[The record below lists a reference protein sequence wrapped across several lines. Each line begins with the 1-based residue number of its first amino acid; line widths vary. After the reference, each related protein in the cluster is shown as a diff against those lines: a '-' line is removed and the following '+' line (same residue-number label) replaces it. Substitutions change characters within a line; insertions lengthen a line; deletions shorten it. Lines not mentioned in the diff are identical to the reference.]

1 MRRKFDTTALVVTER
16 EGSMFVRMVSILLIL
31 TLFSTSSSASVG
43 GESKTVPEMRK
54 VALKAAAKNRR
65 VTVVLKTKRD
75 NKMEFSG
82 LPSNVSDQG
91 LTLTDTTGQQSQFD
105 FADVREVRMKGSHVG
120 LYVGLG
126 AAGFAIVVLAVMFSK
141 LSSD

>member
-1 MRRKFDTTALVVTER
+1 
-16 EGSMFVRMVSILLIL
+16 MFVRMVSILLIL

-54 VALKAAAKNRR
+54 VALKAAEKNRR

>member
-1 MRRKFDTTALVVTER
+1 
-16 EGSMFVRMVSILLIL
+16 MFVRMVSILLIL

-105 FADVREVRMKGSHVG
+105 FADLREVRMKGSHVG

>member
-1 MRRKFDTTALVVTER
+1 
-16 EGSMFVRMVSILLIL
+16 MFVRMVSILLIL

>member
-54 VALKAAAKNRR
+54 VALKAAEKNRR

>member
-1 MRRKFDTTALVVTER
+1 
-16 EGSMFVRMVSILLIL
+16 MFVRMVSILLIL

-54 VALKAAAKNRR
+54 VALKAAEKNRR

-75 NKMEFSG
+75 NKMEFIG
-82 LPSNVSDQG
+82 LPSNVSEQG
-91 LTLTDTTGQQSQFD
+91 LTLTDTTSGQQSQFD

-126 AAGFAIVVLAVMFSK
+126 AAGFAIVVLAVILSK

>member
-1 MRRKFDTTALVVTER
+1 
-16 EGSMFVRMVSILLIL
+16 MFVRMVSILLIL

-43 GESKTVPEMRK
+43 GESKTVPEIRK
-54 VALKAAAKNRR
+54 VALKAAEKNRR